1 MYVGI
6 MGVFNLREGQDF
18 IELLK
23 LLKVKGWV
31 QTGGHAKIVIDEGE
45 VKVNGKTEYR
55 KRNKLRKGDII
66 EYDGQTITIA

>member
-66 EYDGQTITIA
+66 EYDGHTITII

>member
-1 MYVGI
+1 MEE
-6 MGVFNLREGQDF
+6 FELREGQDF

-45 VKVNGKTEYR
+45 VQVNGKIERR
-55 KRNKLRKGDII
+55 KRNKLRKGDVI
-66 EYDGQTITIA
+66 EYDNHKVAIA

>member
-1 MYVGI
+1 MEE
-6 MGVFNLREGQDF
+6 FKLKEGQDF

-45 VKVNGKTEYR
+45 VKVNGKKEYR
-55 KRNKLRKGDII
+55 KRNKLRNGDMI
-66 EYDGQTITIA
+66 EYDGHQIKIG

>member
-1 MYVGI
+1 MEE
-6 MGVFNLREGQDF
+6 FELREGQDF

-45 VKVNGKTEYR
+45 VQVNGKVEHR
-55 KRNKLRKGDII
+55 KRNKLRQGDII
-66 EYDGQTITIA
+66 DYDGHRVKIA